1 MKIRIILL
9 FASLLGCVMLH
20 GQSLPSLQVYSD
32 AEAFGRA
39 GVSVASKATAYAWE
53 NNASAAAFSDKTIVS
68 GLTYGLWTPFVSGSK
83 ILSASFGW
91 KKDILSLGL
100 IAKTF
105 RSPAYELYD
114 ENGVGNQVIEHYS
127 PAETMLGIGGAY
139 QFVPGFSFGFV
150 AKIVSSFLAVDT
162 KATVF
167 CADLSASFRKNAWQA
182 GLVLANIGP
191 FIKYSGS
198 DTSYP
203 QPMILNAGVS
213 YEAIH
218 GLHLLAQAD
227 WLLAGAFMGGA
238 AVDYWWKD
246 TIGVRVGYHLG
257 SKPLGTA
264 SFATI
269 GLGGKYKG
277 IHLDAGWAFLGEN
290 HRNTVLVTL
299 GYDF

>member
-139 QFVPGFSFGFV
+139 QFVPVFSFGFV

-191 FIKYSGS
+191 SIKYSGS

-213 YEAIH
+213 YEAID